1 VIKAGIGFVALAAVG
16 STLRQID
23 AAYFPERP
31 AIARMLQSKAM
42 RSGKS
47 GVPLFPHSAINV
59 VAIDALAFHAG
70 QSGGN
75 GLRDDHE
82 LGRIS
87 IPLAMHGK
95 PSPSAG
101 MRSGRHLLSILGS
114 PLRAACFPVPMC
126 PNSTGPTFMKWLT
139 RDALSLHRSGR
150 ARRRLRIRYRRR

>member
-1 VIKAGIGFVALAAVG
+1 MIKAGIGFVALAAVG

-87 IPLAMHGK
+87 TPLAMHAL
-95 PSPSAG
+95 PRPERQRPRNLLQSEPLHHDC
-101 MRSGRHLLSILGS
+101 RSVRYLDTANH
-114 PLRAACFPVPMC
+114 PLVQACVSVGTC
-126 PNSTGPTFMKWLT
+126 Y
-139 RDALSLHRSGR
+139 RS
-150 ARRRLRIRYRRR
+150 